1 MRTSFYFRVLSAV
14 IVTTVAAMPVD
25 EPASATEQEQ
35 WVVVPMPPGG
45 QSIVLPVT
53 LAGQPLKFF
62 CTSLSVH
69 FFDESLRPQLGRV
82 LGVKRIVGALAQDT
96 PADVVKTPTL
106 IVGDYELRPMEG
118 DIAPVVDLSALRQAT
133 EEEIRGVLGLPFLC
147 GRLVQFDFDEGVVRL
162 AHRQLNRDELGT
174 PWPLRLASS
183 KSLWVDNVLVGD
195 RTESFEL
202 ALGNNRWIGVHH
214 WLFKSLV
221 QEEKVRMFAPDMYGK
236 YRTYGPPVGES
247 GLLTQIAWGGQN
259 QNEVIIDKSDSNLLG
274 LRFLSRFVITL
285 DVDGGRIY
293 LRPGKKARA
302 NRPDAIGC
310 TGMTA
315 EKRDRDFVVTEV
327 RDNSSSAMAGVRV
340 GDAVVSINGIPC
352 RDMLRTEF
360 AWRMDE
366 SRGSRVGL
374 EIQRDGLPIRVSF
387 DVPLTTPP
395 ELFLQEN

>member
-1 MRTSFYFRVLSAV
+1 VCFSTA
-14 IVTTVAAMPVD
+14 IAAG
-25 EPASATEQEQ
+25 ASEAIPEQEP
-35 WVVVPMPPGG
+35 WVSVPMPPGG
-45 QSIVLPVT
+45 QSIVLPVV
-53 LAGQPLKFF
+53 LAGQSFKFA
-62 CTSLSVH
+62 CTSLPVH
-69 FFDESLRPQLGRV
+69 YFDESLRPQLGSV
-82 LGVKRIVGALAQDT
+82 VGVKRIVGALAQDT

-106 IVGDYELRPMEG
+106 IVGSNELLPVIG
-118 DIAPVVDLSALRQAT
+118 DIAPIVDLSPVRQASGAD
-133 EEEIRGVLGLPFLC
+133 IRGLLGLPFLC
-147 GRLVQFDFDEGVVRL
+147 GQLVQFDFDEGVLRL
-162 AHRQLNRDELGT
+162 AKGQLNRAELGT

-183 KSLWVDNVLVGD
+183 KSLWVDNVRVGD

-202 ALGNNRWIGVHH
+202 ALGNNRSVSVHN

-221 QEEKVRMFAPDMYGK
+221 QEGQVTKFAPDMRGS
-236 YRTYGPPVGES
+236 YRTYGPPVGER
-247 GLLTQIAWGGQN
+247 GLLSQIDWGGQP
-259 QNEVIIDKSDSNLLG
+259 QHQVIIDNSDSNALG

-310 TGMTA
+310 TGITA

-340 GDAVVSINGIPC
+340 GDVVVSINGIPC
-352 RDMLRTEF
+352 QDMLHTEF
-360 AWRMDE
+360 GWRMDE
-366 SRGSRVGL
+366 SRGSRLGL

-395 ELFLQEN
+395 ELFLKEK